1 MGGAR
6 GKIFQVH
13 ILLKVLIALQV
24 VAILEKIFSRP
35 GKVKYSN
42 IHLLAVLIGALY
54 RYHQDFA
61 IGVIDNVLEQI
72 TLGLEQNDFKFNQR
86 RIAEA
91 KYLGELYNYKMVDS
105 TVIFDTLYRIVTFG
119 HEGGT
124 PSPGKVN
131 PLDLPDDFFRIRLV
145 CAILD
150 TCGICFDR
158 GSSRKKLD
166 FFLTFFQY
174 YILTKDSPPMDI
186 DFLVQDTY
194 ALVRPQWKLVS
205 DLSEAARLFSE
216 AVAVN
221 YKLSAQDKAAEAEE
235 EAEDS
240 ASDEA
245 IDEDGPHDINDAE
258 SSSEEADVS
267 PNMVFWQFN
276 AYDTNRSIWKT
287 QLLKNKKNQRRNRF
301 LSQEKKRSLTLRLK
315 LISIKLLRG

>member
-1 MGGAR
+1 ML
-6 GKIFQVH
+6 Q
-13 ILLKVLIALQV
+13 ILIPAQV
-24 VAILEKIFSRP
+24 VTILEKIFSKP

-54 RYHQDFA
+54 RYHQAFA

-86 RIAEA
+86 RTAEA

-119 HEGGT
+119 HENGQPT
-124 PSPGKVN
+124 PGKVN
-131 PLDLPDDFFRIRLV
+131 SLDLPDDFFRIRLV

-174 YILTKDSPPMDI
+174 YLSTKDSLPMDI

-194 ALVRPQWKLVS
+194 ALVRPHWKLVT
-205 DLSEAARLFSE
+205 DLSEAVRLFHE
-216 AVAVN
+216 AIVVN
-221 YKLSAQDKAAEAEE
+221 YKQSMQDKAAEVEE

-240 ASDEA
+240 ASDEP
-245 IDEDGPHDINDAE
+245 IDEEGVPEINDAG
-258 SSSEEADVS
+258 STSEEVEVNPVS
-267 PNMVFWQFN
+267 PSFRCN
-276 AYDTNRSIWKT
+276 AYFKNRAILT
-287 QLLKNKKNQRRNRF
+287 MQLHEKMRNQKRNRF
-301 LSQEKKRSLTLRLK
+301 SSHEKKSNWTLKLKLTLTK
-315 LISIKLLRG
+315 PLRE